1 MRRIVFA
8 LLLAASAAAC
18 TAAGGSSSASV
29 RLTSYPPPPRPL
41 ASSCGPTVVIENVG
55 QSPVAVLINGAFA
68 WVYINGEPKQTIPAG
83 ATAQLNNYDGMP
95 PLPLELEVTR
105 SNDGVVLLTAHL
117 IDDSGPRF
125 VVGDVPVAMASPV
138 STGHGCSC
146 SGTSDTC

>member
-83 ATAQLNNYDGMP
+83 ATAQLNNYAEMP
-95 PLPLELEVTR
+95 PLPLDLEVTR
-105 SNDGVVLLTAHL
+105 STDGVVLLTAHL
-117 IDDSGPRF
+117 VDDSGPRF
-125 VVGDVPVAMASPV
+125 EVGDVAVARASPLST
-138 STGHGCSC
+138 STGCV
-146 SGTSDTC
+146 